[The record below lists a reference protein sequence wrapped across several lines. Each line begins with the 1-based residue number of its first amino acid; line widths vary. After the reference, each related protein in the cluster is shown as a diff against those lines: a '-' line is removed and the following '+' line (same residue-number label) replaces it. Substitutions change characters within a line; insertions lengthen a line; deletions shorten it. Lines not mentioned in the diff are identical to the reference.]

1 MFGKEEF
8 MDMRV
13 FSVTRDLTPTE
24 IVLTWCRK
32 LWKVKWNVQTAFEDS
47 EGPKGSE
54 IRKL

>member
-13 FSVTRDLTPTE
+13 FSVTLDLTPTE